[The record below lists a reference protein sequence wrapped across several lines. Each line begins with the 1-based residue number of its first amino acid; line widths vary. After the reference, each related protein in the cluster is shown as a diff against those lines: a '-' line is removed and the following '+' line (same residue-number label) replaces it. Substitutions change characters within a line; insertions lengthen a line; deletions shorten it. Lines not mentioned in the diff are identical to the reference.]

1 MRDRGKVGRASARK
15 DQRGF
20 TLLETLVTAGIAGTL
35 AAVTFPGMSS
45 ALNSHRL
52 TAGLR
57 GTVGAI
63 RVARSAAGTRNVQAG
78 VSVSGDGK
86 TLTVQVDPSGT
97 NTWVSI
103 GTPLALDGGVTVSSV
118 SPANGLV
125 FTPRGTVANAVTVTL
140 SNARGDTHGIAV
152 GLIGSVDIS

>member
-1 MRDRGKVGRASARK
+1 MRQRLLDGWLSKGKSQK
-15 DQRGF
+15 GF

-52 TAGLR
+52 MAGLR
-57 GTVGAI
+57 GTVGAV
-63 RVARSAAGTRNVQAG
+63 RVARSSAVTRNVQSR
-78 VSVSGDGK
+78 VSVSEDGK

-103 GTPLALDGGVTVSSV
+103 GTPLVLDGGVTVSSV
-118 SPANGLV
+118 SPVNGLV
-125 FTPRGTVANAVTVTL
+125 FTPTGTVANAVTVTL
-140 SNARGDTHGIAV
+140 RNVQGDTHNIAV

>member
-1 MRDRGKVGRASARK
+1 MRFGAKVGRASADK
-15 DQRGF
+15 TQRGF
-20 TLLETLVTAGIAGTL
+20 TLLETLVTASIAGTL

-52 TAGLR
+52 MAGLR
-57 GTVGAI
+57 GAVGSI
-63 RVARSAAGTRNVQAG
+63 RVARSSAVTRNVQSRI
-78 VSVSGDGK
+78 SVSEDGK

-103 GTPLALDGGVTVSSV
+103 GTPLVLDGGVTVSSLA
-118 SPANGLV
+118 PANGLV
-125 FTPRGTVANAVTVTL
+125 FTPKGTVANAVTVTL
-140 SNARGDTHGIAV
+140 QNVRGDTHNITV